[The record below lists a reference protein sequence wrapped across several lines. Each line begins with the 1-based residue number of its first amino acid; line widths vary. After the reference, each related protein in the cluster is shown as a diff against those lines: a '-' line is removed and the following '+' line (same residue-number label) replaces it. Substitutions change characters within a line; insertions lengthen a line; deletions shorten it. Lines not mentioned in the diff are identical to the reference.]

1 MRKATYAFPNSKC
14 ASTPLRRRRPE
25 SSLARRDA
33 WMRQLE
39 PAHPF
44 SQLFDLI
51 PGLYFFAKN
60 RKGEFMLMNR
70 ANRQI
75 HHLADETAVIGRT
88 DFDVSLPSMARSYVR
103 DDANIY
109 ATGKPLLNH
118 VELWFHAEGT
128 PEWFVVNKMPIYSRT
143 GRIIG
148 VMGVLQS
155 YESRVK
161 LLKPSRGIFKA
172 VTHLRRNY
180 AEDISV
186 RQLAEL
192 AGLSARQLERKFH
205 ASFGVRPLEFAI
217 KTRLIA
223 ACRKLRDTDDDM
235 SNIAF
240 SCGFGDQNILGRHF
254 RRYFGMTPSA
264 FRAWQWKTF
273 PRAANDNRGR

>member
-1 MRKATYAFPNSKC
+1 MRRNI
-14 ASTPLRRRRPE
+14 
-25 SSLARRDA
+25 
-33 WMRQLE
+33 WMRQLK
-39 PAHPF
+39 PPHPF
-44 SQLFDLI
+44 YQLFDLI

-75 HHLADETAVIGRT
+75 YHLPDEAAVVGRT

-103 DDANIY
+103 DDAHIY
-109 ATGKPLLNH
+109 ATGQPLLNH
-118 VELWFHAEGT
+118 VELWFQAGGT
-128 PEWFVVNKMPIYSRT
+128 PEWFVVNKMPILSRR
-143 GRIIG
+143 GKIIG
-148 VMGVLQS
+148 VMGFLQS
-155 YESRVK
+155 YESRAK
-161 LLKPSRGIFKA
+161 LLNPSTGIFKA
-172 VTHLRRNY
+172 VTHLRCNY

-186 RQLAEL
+186 RKLAQL
-192 AGLSARQLERKFH
+192 AGLSARQLERKFL

-235 SNIAF
+235 SDIAF

-254 RRYFGMTPSA
+254 RRYFGMTPSG

-273 PRAANDNRGR
+273 PGAANSGTEK